1 MQRLKSQIACRTPG
15 TKLYI
20 TATVCVCVCVC
31 VAKKKNSY
39 LTMREGGA
47 PCIITH
53 RPEHFSP

>member
-20 TATVCVCVCVC
+20 TATVCVCV
-31 VAKKKNSY
+31 AKKKISY

-53 RPEHFSP
+53 RPEHFSV